1 MNINKYKME
10 EETKSKQTYLRVEV
24 LDKGYDPLK
33 FVEYLSEQK
42 ENGSYRVKR

>member
-1 MNINKYKME
+1 ME
-10 EETKSKQTYLRVEV
+10 EETRSKQTYLRVEV

-42 ENGSYRVKR
+42 ENGSFGLNR